1 MLYLILYYV
10 IFNKFKVI
18 LLLKM
23 FKDIKN
29 NFIQFI
35 VIFLMAFMGIFV
47 FLGISTELHGIQV
60 YLKDYKVLKY

>member
-1 MLYLILYYV
+1 
-10 IFNKFKVI
+10 
-18 LLLKM
+18 M

-35 VIFLMAFMGIFV
+35 VIFLIAFMGIFV